1 MLTVELVNLIVRLE
15 LLQKKMVLALLTL
28 KNVSAVDLAQLHV
41 QQKQLLKN
49 SLLFINNGTGL
60 SFIRQPRFFNIFLV
74 SLIFIFAAHAQN
86 DGHNRIIIE
95 KEKLPVIESLSP
107 SRANTVLKDYNSIV
121 ESNSKLI
128 SAGREPEYMFFQ
140 YKNTER
146 FTFQALAARCCI
158 TQETLATLNQIENA
172 QDDIK
177 GQTLIL
183 PVVSGLFIPI
193 ERGINSVEV
202 LLQENYSTQTL
213 TKNTIYYNINGR
225 DYLFLCGKRFTP
237 TERAYFLDSA
247 LRLPLDSDSFWVS
260 SEFGKRKNP
269 FSGEMKNHNGI
280 DLAAAEGTPVYAIK
294 DGAVYA
300 AIENDAEFGNYIIL
314 SHDQGKMTSVYAHLS
329 KIRPERYQY
338 VKKGEVI
345 GYVGQTGMATGP
357 HLHFEIRQGG
367 KAEDPRARL
376 NIE

>member
-1 MLTVELVNLIVRLE
+1 MY
-15 LLQKKMVLALLTL
+15 
-28 KNVSAVDLAQLHV
+28 AQTD
-41 QQKQLLKN
+41 
-49 SLLFINNGTGL
+49 NND
-60 SFIRQPRFFNIFLV
+60 IK
-74 SLIFIFAAHAQN
+74 
-86 DGHNRIIIE
+86 RIKIE
-95 KEKLPVIESLSP
+95 KENLPVIESLSP
-107 SRANTVLKDYNSIV
+107 SRANTVLKDFNSIV
-121 ESNSKLI
+121 ENNSKLI
-128 SAGREPEYMFFQ
+128 SAGREPEIMFFK

-177 GQTLIL
+177 GRTLII
-183 PVVSGLFIPI
+183 PVVSGLFIAVD
-193 ERGINSVEV
+193 RGINSIEV

-213 TKNTIYYNINGR
+213 TKDIIYYNIDGR
-225 DYLFLCGKRFTP
+225 DYLFLRSKRFTP

-247 LRLPLDSDSFWVS
+247 LRLPLDNDSYWVS

-269 FSGEMKNHNGI
+269 FSGQMKDHNGI
-280 DLAAAEGTPVYAIK
+280 DLAAPEGTPVYAIK

-329 KIRPERYQY
+329 KITVDRYQY
-338 VKKGEVI
+338 VKKGDVI
-345 GYVGQTGMATGP
+345 GLVGQSGMATGP

-367 KAEDPRARL
+367 KAEDPRIKL
-376 NIE
+376 NIKE

>member
-1 MLTVELVNLIVRLE
+1 MELVNLIVRLE

-74 SLIFIFAAHAQN
+74 SLILIFAAYAQN
-86 DGHNRIIIE
+86 DGLNRIVLE

-177 GQTLIL
+177 EKTLIL
-183 PVVSGLFIPI
+183 PVVSGLFIPV

-225 DYLFLCGKRFTP
+225 DYLFLCGKRFSP

-247 LRLPLDSDSFWVS
+247 LRLPLDSESFWVS

-269 FSGEMKNHNGI
+269 FSGKMKNHNGI

-367 KAEDPRARL
+367 KAEDPRNRL

>member
-1 MLTVELVNLIVRLE
+1 M
-15 LLQKKMVLALLTL
+15 
-28 KNVSAVDLAQLHV
+28 
-41 QQKQLLKN
+41 N
-49 SLLFINNGTGL
+49 SINYETGL
-60 SFIRQPRFFNIFLV
+60 SFKRLPRFIAFLLFV
-74 SLIFIFAAHAQN
+74 LIFSSAAYSQD
-86 DGHNRIIIE
+86 DGVKRVIIE
-95 KEKLPVIESLSP
+95 KDKLPVIESLSP
-107 SRANTVLKDYNSIV
+107 SRANTIFKDYNSIV
-121 ESNSKLI
+121 ESNSKAI
-128 SAGREPEYMFFQ
+128 SAGREPEIMFFL

-146 FTFQALAARCCI
+146 FTFQGLAARCCI

-183 PVVSGLFIPI
+183 PVVNGIFIPVD
-193 ERGINSVEV
+193 RGINSVEV

-213 TKNTIYYNINGR
+213 TKDNIYYNIDGR
-225 DYLFLCGKRFTP
+225 DYLFLRSKRFTP

-247 LRLPLDSDSFWVS
+247 LRLPIDNDSFWVS

-269 FSGEMKNHNGI
+269 FSGQMKDHNGI

-294 DGAVYA
+294 DGAVYI

-329 KIRPERYQY
+329 KITVERYQY
-338 VKKGEVI
+338 VKKGDVI

-367 KAEDPRARL
+367 KAEDPRKKL